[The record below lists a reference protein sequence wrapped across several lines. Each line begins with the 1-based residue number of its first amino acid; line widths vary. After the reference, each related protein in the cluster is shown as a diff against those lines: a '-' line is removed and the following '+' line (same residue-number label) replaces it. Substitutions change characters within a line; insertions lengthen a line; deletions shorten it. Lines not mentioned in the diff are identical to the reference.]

1 MYSDAICINQSK
13 STKLQHENSWSSLT
27 TRISF
32 HMGYWGCER
41 KIKNNAV
48 KCGNVIYTTRIQK
61 AYVTGAY
68 LHIPKPVPRFVK
80 A

>member
-1 MYSDAICINQSK
+1 
-13 STKLQHENSWSSLT
+13 
-27 TRISF
+27 
-32 HMGYWGCER
+32 MGYWGCER